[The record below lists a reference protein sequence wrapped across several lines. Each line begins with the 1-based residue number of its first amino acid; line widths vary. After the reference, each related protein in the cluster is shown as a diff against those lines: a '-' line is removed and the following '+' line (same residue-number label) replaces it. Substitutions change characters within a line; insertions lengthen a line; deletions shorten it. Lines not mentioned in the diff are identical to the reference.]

1 MNLKEAL
8 NLFEEIVE
16 LCYQTENPR
25 LIEVLEDIYPEA
37 SSANNISKLIISCA
51 ELQIV
56 IDEEDFTEDEQETI
70 GEIEMKIES
79 LSE

>member
-37 SSANNISKLIISCA
+37 SNANNISKLIISCA

-56 IDEEDFTEDEQETI
+56 IDEEDFTEDEEETI
-70 GEIEMKIES
+70 GEIEMKIEL